1 MASVSGRFRV
11 GHLANFGDSKISTG
25 DRRAVSAPNWP
36 KIRTFQSPPARGV
49 RKVPEF
55 RGFFP
60 ETGDP

>member
-1 MASVSGRFRV
+1 MASVSGRFPV
-11 GHLANFGDSKISTG
+11 DHLANFGHSKISTG
-25 DRRAVSAPNWP
+25 DRSAVSAPDWP
-36 KIRTFQSPPARGV
+36 KIPIFQSPPARGV